1 MKKKFF
7 SLALS
12 GVLLCSVA
20 APALAA
26 GDMLISPG
34 PEAGDTEPLTR
45 AGLVSLLHTAEGGP
59 VVNYL
64 MDYSD
69 VDQSAPYGEAV
80 RWAASEQL
88 VSGYG
93 DGSFGPENAVTRE
106 QMVSILWR
114 WAGSPMLMDYPGL
127 TNYSDAGD
135 ISLFA
140 QPALAWAHQKGLFP
154 QEGRL
159 GPKDIVSSEE
169 AEAILSALRAERLP
183 LEK

>member
-34 PEAGDTEPLTR
+34 PEAVETEPLTR
-45 AGLVSLLHTAEGGP
+45 AELVSLLHTAEGGP

-69 VDQSAPYGEAV
+69 VDQSAPYREAV

-93 DGSFGPENAVTRE
+93 DGSFGPENAVTWE

-127 TNYSDAGD
+127 SNSTDAAD
-135 ISLFA
+135 ISLYA
-140 QPALAWAHQKGLFP
+140 QPALAWAHQRGLLP
-154 QEGRL
+154 QEGTL
-159 GPKDIVSSEE
+159 GPHDPVAPEE
-169 AEAILSALRAERLP
+169 AEAMLAALREAQ
-183 LEK
+183 